1 MKDARPESLYD
12 LDTTTRVPPV
22 TDTERPRV
30 AVVGLGAMG
39 SRLAANLIGDGYPVV
54 VFNRTASAA
63 GPLVAQGARLARSP
77 REAASQSDVVL
88 VAVRDDHASR
98 VVWTDPAEGVL
109 AGLGGTATAI
119 ECSTLS
125 PGWVRE
131 LGAQA
136 GGAFLEA
143 PMIGTR
149 PQVEARALVHLVGGP
164 VASLDR
170 VRAVLAVSSARVHHT
185 GDVGTAATL
194 KLIVNALL
202 ATQVVAIA
210 ELLGVAQRSG
220 LVVAKTLELLTGLPV
235 TSPAAG
241 RAGGAMIRG
250 AFSPNFPV
258 DLVAKDL
265 RYLAEHT
272 AGTGG
277 QAPMSRA
284 ALAQFDRLSG
294 QGHGEEDIVAVARHF
309 LTQQSSEGTAP

>member
-1 MKDARPESLYD
+1 MTVAATREPRPVADA
-12 LDTTTRVPPV
+12 
-22 TDTERPRV
+22 ERPRV

-39 SRLAANLIGDGYPVV
+39 SRLATNLISDGYPVV

-63 GPLVAQGARLARSP
+63 KALVAEGARLAGSP
-77 REAASQSDVVL
+77 REAASQADVVL
-88 VAVRDDHASR
+88 VAVRDDQASR
-98 VVWTDPAEGVL
+98 AVWTDPAGGVL
-109 AGLGGTATAI
+109 AGLGVTATAI

-136 GGAFLEA
+136 GAAFLEA

-149 PQVEARALVHLVGGP
+149 PQVEARALVHLVGGTL
-164 VASLDR
+164 ATLDR

-202 ATQVVAIA
+202 ATQVVTIA

-220 LVVAKTLELLTGLPV
+220 LVVTDTLELLTGMPV
-235 TSPAAG
+235 TSPAAA
-241 RAGGAMIRG
+241 RAGGAMTLG

-272 AGTGG
+272 VATEG

-284 ALAQFDRLSG
+284 AQAQFDQLSG
-294 QGHGEEDIVAVARHF
+294 EGHGEEDIVAVARNF
-309 LTQQSSEGTAP
+309 LTQQ